1 MGHSHN
7 TERALPDR
15 TSRARF
21 SREHEQVMLE
31 STTTICL
38 NKHREK
44 EGKREEG
51 LAVGVWRCSLKCP
64 LGDKYVRAGEDV
76 YLYRSEYP
84 HRVKYICDSSGWYSM
99 IREVQ
104 CSGPCT
110 KAGRKKEE
118 GTAFPSCPILPAV
131 LTSRRGVDKNVV
143 RRLRDR
149 TEGHT
154 MAKGWRQI
162 QENHSNYFQ
171 RKDL

>member
-1 MGHSHN
+1 MQLWERDNGILPADVQWLKED
-7 TERALPDR
+7 TEASSLISNPTR
-15 TSRARF
+15 TS
-21 SREHEQVMLE
+21 LD
-31 STTTICL
+31 T
-38 NKHREK
+38 
-44 EGKREEG
+44 
-51 LAVGVWRCSLKCP
+51 CSLKCP